1 MRNILWRYQSKDW
14 KWPWFVGF
22 ERFEQCRPLWPLWDI
37 CYTCWLPKFGHQTL
51 NCLSIRYIVPAK
63 ISPAFQLCQKN
74 WFCGK
79 VCLND
84 FYPLLRSKSSSWIH
98 IGVKRISQACSLHH
112 QKNMGKTCETQL
124 WDEKQNRALFLDH
137 PAVAIS
143 FSGNH
148 HKLGNGKK
156 IGASICSPSSV
167 GISLTVTAR
176 RIFF

>member
-84 FYPLLRSKSSSWIH
+84 FYPLLHSKSSSWIH
-98 IGVKRISQACSLHH
+98 IVLKESPRSAVYTTWKIWKSIVKHNFGMKSKMGSFFGPPWYIYFSL
-112 QKNMGKTCETQL
+112 QKKLQFKLYINKTDRKLETII
-124 WDEKQNRALFLDH
+124 R
-137 PAVAIS
+137 
-143 FSGNH
+143 
-148 HKLGNGKK
+148 
-156 IGASICSPSSV
+156 
-167 GISLTVTAR
+167 
-176 RIFF
+176 